1 MSRAWIVVG
10 VVVLCVFAFSTSA
23 ATCLGGTA
31 VSLNGVKLEATAGGM
46 ASAVVANPFAGDND
60 LTGRT
65 GKLCW
70 LTAEQAAGNTSCAA
84 ATPRHPSVDV
94 FELERCNGT
103 ARVLVGQGTDVSQI
117 ASWGE
122 LIVRYAPATDEPAAD
137 AAVLRL
143 EFSKTGSPDVV
154 RQFFVKGNATAGF
167 DPLYRLMTFLGTT
180 STFSQD
186 DFGKNHPELRLLVES
201 RLVDGY
207 EKCLSKNTVEECGK
221 RGARRFSFP
230 DYYNLRI
237 YGDAGLTS
245 TTATPTGGSPTFESK
260 RAFDGSAGVGIGGSY
275 NRATRPGNRYTNRF
289 SYSIVAK
296 AGQITIPT
304 EVAGQSGDHF
314 HNNVVGM
321 RFENENGYFE
331 GAYFETGVGR
341 SDQFNYHRH
350 NRWKSDGYLPFFRP
364 GTVRLATRVQVDIP
378 APWSDLGDEN
388 NVVVDGV
395 IVDAKEGRRLLRA
408 GDVKISFL
416 LSIDIKRVFGFAGA
430 ILE

>member
-1 MSRAWIVVG
+1 MRRMGIVLG
-10 VVVLCVFAFSTSA
+10 VAVLCALTLSA
-23 ATCLGGTA
+23 SASDCLEGDP
-31 VSLNGVKLEATAGGM
+31 VSLNGVKLEANAGG
-46 ASAVVANPFAGDND
+46 VALTLVTNPFVGDNEIKD
-60 LTGRT
+60 RT
-65 GKLCW
+65 GALCW
-70 LTAEQAAGNTSCAA
+70 LTPEQAAGNLSCAA
-84 ATPRHPSVDV
+84 AKPRHSNTQV
-94 FELERCNGT
+94 FELLRCIDKQKET
-103 ARVLVGQGTDVSQI
+103 LAPGTDVSEI
-117 ASWGE
+117 ADWGE
-122 LIVRYAPATDEPAAD
+122 LLVRYIPATDEPHRDSAF
-137 AAVLRL
+137 LRF
-143 EFSKTGSPDVV
+143 EFSKDNEEDVV
-154 RQFFVKGNATAGF
+154 RQYVVNGEATASF

-207 EKCLSKNTVEECGK
+207 EKCLARKTVEKCGE
-221 RGARRFSFP
+221 RGAHHFSVP

-245 TTATPTGGSPTFESK
+245 TTATPTGGNPTFESK
-260 RAFDGSAGVGIGGSY
+260 RAFDGTAGVGIGGSY

-304 EVAGQSGDHF
+304 EVEGKSGDHF
-314 HNNVVGM
+314 HSNVVAM
-321 RFENENGYFE
+321 RLENENGYFE
-331 GAYFETGVGR
+331 GAYFETGIGR

-378 APWSDLGDEN
+378 APWADLGDEN
-388 NVVVDGV
+388 NVVVDGT
-395 IVDAKEGRRLLRA
+395 IVDPKEGRRLLRA
-408 GDVKISFL
+408 GDVKITFL